1 MNLLLIPSTPP
12 CQRQPPCGMS
22 RILNQ
27 TVRGFLYKNFRK
39 LPTQSI
45 SHHIVISILVDLKAN
60 LGNQGQLS
68 IRIVDLNFVPKSSL
82 LMCTFFWEILMT
94 CKPISKQKM
103 EIRISFDG
111 LCKGLIKSTQG
122 GFQKDASRKGGKQKE
137 RSKQW

>member
-27 TVRGFLYKNFRK
+27 TVRGFLYKNFKK

-68 IRIVDLNFVPKSSL
+68 IRIVDLNFAPKSSL

-94 CKPISKQKM
+94 CKPISKQKWRFESRLM
-103 EIRISFDG
+103 VSV
-111 LCKGLIKSTQG
+111 
-122 GFQKDASRKGGKQKE
+122 KDSSSRRKVVSRKMRQGRE
-137 RSKQW
+137 ESKGT